1 MIDPETGNAE
11 GLPLSILEASAH
23 GLPVI
28 STFHEG
34 IPEAI
39 DHESTGFL
47 VEERNFELMS
57 EYMIKLAKNG
67 ILRKKMGIA
76 GAPAASHFR

>member
-1 MIDPETGNAE
+1 MMNKSSAFVLHSIVDPETGDAE

-39 DHESTGFL
+39 EH
-47 VEERNFELMS
+47 
-57 EYMIKLAKNG
+57 
-67 ILRKKMGIA
+67 
-76 GAPAASHFR
+76 